1 MSKVAKSKR
10 KSRSKNGKIG
20 KCAEGQDNEYTDSFP
35 NYDSRPLRGF
45 RRLSM
50 FLYQGLHKEKE
61 TSLLSLCMAHFGSTA
76 TSLFEIYTPAWSSAS
91 TSRFHKGICFL
102 SWQNFFLLSFFLFLL
117 RSLFRSWFF
126 HKQRASTS
134 EFYKVH
140 DVNRIWKLHENRALT
155 WVVAATIDSPR
166 IFSQVWK
173 KGTFLIYQLLFENIF
188 LELTRLLLKVSEYFL
203 RKRYVE
209 CLNSV

>member
-1 MSKVAKSKR
+1 MEKLENV
-10 KSRSKNGKIG
+10 
-20 KCAEGQDNEYTDSFP
+20 
-35 NYDSRPLRGF
+35 LRGRTTNIQTAFQITIRAIGF

-50 FLYQGLHKEKE
+50 FFYQGLHKEKE

-126 HKQRASTS
+126 HKQRASTC

-155 WVVAATIDSPR
+155 WAVAATIDSPR
-166 IFSQVWK
+166 IFSQVRK

-188 LELTRLLLKVSEYFL
+188 LELTRLLLKVSEYFFKKTL
-203 RKRYVE
+203 RWTFEFSLVKYLKKLDFFGLWRW
-209 CLNSV
+209 

>member
-20 KCAEGQDNEYTDSFP
+20 KCAEEQEYTDSFP

-61 TSLLSLCMAHFGSTA
+61 TSLLTLCMANFGLTA
-76 TSLFEIYTPAWSSAS
+76 TSLFEIWTPAWSSAS

-102 SWQNFFLLSFFLFLL
+102 SSKNFFSSFFFP
-117 RSLFRSWFF
+117 FF
-126 HKQRASTS
+126 T
-134 EFYKVH
+134 
-140 DVNRIWKLHENRALT
+140 
-155 WVVAATIDSPR
+155 
-166 IFSQVWK
+166 
-173 KGTFLIYQLLFENIF
+173 
-188 LELTRLLLKVSEYFL
+188 KVSLPLLIFP
-203 RKRYVE
+203 
-209 CLNSV
+209 